1 MQQNIVFDISSENS
15 SSSDEDE
22 FIKIDQQNSSIISV
36 RAPNLFDSDTPQEF
50 QQIQVDTHS
59 TRKQHTVTFDTLNT
73 NEGERRQLNKW
84 NLQEKENKN
93 YNSFTIKT
101 ELTEK
106 GRMNSKKNINE
117 SVEYLQNQKFSQK
130 QQHKFNQYKKPYQ
143 PKRVANVNYSSIDN
157 FQNQS
162 MAQELLELD
171 LPALISQITNK
182 RRVNN
187 NNNSFHNHHNNSFYN
202 SNPKPQITQKQGC
215 IIRQSFNKQG
225 SQVEIPIVQQT
236 RERSITM
243 ILRQP
248 GKIVNQK
255 QLKSNS
261 IALRK

>member
-22 FIKIDQQNSSIISV
+22 FIKMDQQNSSILSI

-50 QQIQVDTHS
+50 QQIPEATQS
-59 TRKQHTVTFDTLNT
+59 LRKQHTVTFETLNT

-84 NLQEKENKN
+84 NLSEKENRN
-93 YNSFTIKT
+93 RNSFTITT
-101 ELTEK
+101 EVTEK
-106 GRMNSKKNINE
+106 DRGNIKKNVNEINNNKLSPIHVIICINYNLE
-117 SVEYLQNQKFSQK
+117 K
-130 QQHKFNQYKKPYQ
+130 QPYQ
-143 PKRVANVNYSSIDN
+143 PKRVSNVNYSSIDN

-162 MAQELLELD
+162 MAQKLLELD

-187 NNNSFHNHHNNSFYN
+187 NNNNNSFHNHNNTFYN
-202 SNPKPQITQKQGC
+202 SNPKPQMSQKQGC
-215 IIRQSFNKQG
+215 IVRQSFNKQG
-225 SQVEIPIVQQT
+225 SQGDIPIVQQT